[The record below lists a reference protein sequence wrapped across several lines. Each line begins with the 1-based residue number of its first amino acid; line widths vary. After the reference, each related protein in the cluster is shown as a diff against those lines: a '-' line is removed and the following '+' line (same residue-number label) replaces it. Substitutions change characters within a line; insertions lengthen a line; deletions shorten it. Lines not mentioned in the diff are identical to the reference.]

1 MKELTHFKDPG
12 NPKISVA
19 LAGINKL
26 DWINICES
34 KTIKDASQM
43 MSAYKF
49 DVLPIINKDNSYSHY
64 YTTIRWSD
72 YSTGNIIK
80 KEIDASNTL
89 YYLTSIEDAINKF
102 DSSKSNYFFLDNLSE
117 TVGLITIGNLNCKH
131 VYLYLYNLIIQLEH
145 KMGSYIYH
153 KDINDNELIKLF
165 EDRENS
171 INGKD
176 ALLRFNE
183 DNKKG
188 YDYAFIE
195 YLYLTDLVYI
205 FKNMGFLEHF
215 NLTSSKLDKMIHR
228 INAIRLVVAHPNK
241 SLIVDDTS
249 TTKLNNAIKNID
261 VLMNLMNHQI

>member
-1 MKELTHFKDPG
+1 MKELTHFKAPG

-34 KTIKDASQM
+34 KTIKDASQI
-43 MSAYKF
+43 MSVYKF
-49 DVLPIINKDNSYSHY
+49 DVHPIINKDNSYSHY
-64 YTTIRWSD
+64 YKTIRWSE

-80 KEIDASNTL
+80 KEIDASSTL
-89 YYLTSIEDAINKF
+89 YYLTSIEDAIKKF
-102 DSSKSNYFFLDNLSE
+102 DSSKSNYFFMDNLSK

-131 VYLYLYNLIIQLEH
+131 LYNLIIQLEH

-153 KDINDNELIKLF
+153 KGINDNELIKLF

-183 DNKKG
+183 GNKKG

-205 FKNMGFLEHF
+205 FKSLGFLEHF

-228 INAIRLVVAHPNK
+228 INAIRLVVADPNK
-241 SLIVDDTS
+241 SLIVNDTS

-261 VLMNLMNHQI
+261 VLMNLMDHQI